1 HLGCLLR
8 VWPDGIGAGRSLVP
22 LGALGVT
29 VTAGDTPAPP
39 GPDGT
44 APGLAR
50 LIADRGDDPASPAA
64 ALATFDDVARV
75 VSEVALA
82 CFGLGFMPEL
92 HGQNAVLVV
101 DGGRVTGIVL
111 RDHDTLRLHQPWLAD
126 AGLADPGYDVKPGTT
141 NSLWAST

>member
-1 HLGCLLR
+1 
-8 VWPDGIGAGRSLVP
+8 AGRSLVP

-39 GPDGT
+39 ADGT

-82 CFGLGFMPEL
+82 CFGLGFMPDP
-92 HGQNAVLVV
+92 HGQQA
-101 DGGRVTGIVL
+101 GRWCGPTASRRTGCGAAWP
-111 RDHDTLRLHQPWLAD
+111 TSSGP
-126 AGLADPGYDVKPGTT
+126 PGP
-141 NSLWAST
+141 ASTSRRRRPS